1 MNSLQ
6 LYYKMAQDG
15 VSYIAGLVTA
25 EVFKIK
31 IETSNELTE
40 NFIMEEIERK
50 NPRHKGQVQ
59 QILESILIDEKV
71 ILSEDKEEIQKSKQ
85 SKGSD
90 GIFIPDIF

>member
-1 MNSLQ
+1 
-6 LYYKMAQDG
+6 
-15 VSYIAGLVTA
+15 
-25 EVFKIK
+25 
-31 IETSNELTE
+31 
-40 NFIMEEIERK
+40 MEEIERK

>member
-1 MNSLQ
+1 MILKIKV
-6 LYYKMAQDG
+6 YE

-50 NPRHKGQVQ
+50 NPKHKGQVQ